1 MDLQLTK
8 ERYVHVGFKLRFLA
22 SLALLI
28 SAPFILFSPEK
39 IEKLL
44 ISITKK
50 KELASL
56 TQAENARGAICF
68 VSKKCRNQ
76 DRCLKRSIAT
86 TVLLAWQGKRVSWC
100 SGYCMDPFR
109 AHAWIEVY
117 GRPVG
122 EPKEVRSFV
131 KVIKTPDETEIPKD
145 FEMEDN
151 EKKLDDIQNNNE
163 VHVKIRDLFALIA
176 DKKAYFVLV
185 MFLGI
190 AASICTLIQPNL
202 LSDIINNVGSG
213 ITKSPKL
220 YALIGVILAST
231 IITTLQ
237 YYILQLISEE
247 AVFRSRKDLISH
259 IFQLPIANYSKWS
272 SGDLISRMTGD
283 TAKIRAGIIQTT
295 VALSSGLLLAIGAS
309 IGLLLKDVTLFLV
322 TMISIIASFILI
334 ALMSVIIQRASYDA
348 QKSMG
353 KLSGKL
359 GQSIRGIRTI
369 RSTNE
374 TKNEMEKT
382 IDEAKNV
389 RSLSLKLAKYQAL
402 MTPVSNL
409 GLQICGMAVI
419 GIGGWR
425 VTNGSMT
432 IADLTSF
439 VLLLYIAIAP
449 FQQIFTTLS
458 TLADS
463 IGSLKRIKEINS
475 MPLEDQFDIV
485 VDNKK
490 MSNDYAIS
498 FENVTFSYV
507 QHILGQETEEF
518 DENIILRDVS
528 FSINNGECVAIVGPS
543 GAGKSTVLQL
553 IERFYDLNNG
563 TICVCGQDYH
573 TMSREELRNKITYIE
588 QNAPL
593 LSGTIYDNLK
603 IGNKNV
609 TEEKCMEALEKVNL
623 SYLVTQRSK
632 GLYSVID
639 ENGTGLSGGEKQRLA
654 MARALLSDSDIIILD
669 ELTSNL
675 DSINERIIKEVVD
688 ELRGKKTIIMVAHRL
703 STTMN
708 ADNIYVLE
716 HGRIVGK
723 GKHDELINTVP
734 LYYELAKE
742 QLLVS

>member
-86 TVLLAWQGKRVSWC
+86 TMLLALQGKRVSWC

-382 IDEAKNV
+382 IDEAENV

-425 VTNGSMT
+425 VTNGLMT

-723 GKHDELINTVP
+723 GNHDELINTVP